1 MPRPQKCRKIC
12 NLPKCTAFGPKE
24 QDLSPPVNLQI
35 DEYEAIRL
43 IDFENMTQ
51 EECAKQME
59 VARTTVQ
66 AIYASARKKLAEC
79 LVKSSPLLIEGGDY
93 KLCSKSQKN
102 CHKTCCL
109 KNGKNFKH
117 PEEK

>member
-12 NLPKCTAFGPKE
+12 TLPKCTLFGPKDH
-24 QDLSPPVNLQI
+24 DLSPPVSLQL
-35 DEYEAIRL
+35 DEYETIRL

-66 AIYASARKKLAEC
+66 AIYASARKKLAAC
-79 LVKSSPLLIEGGDY
+79 LVNNSSLIIEGGDY
-93 KLCSKSQKN
+93 KICESRKHN
-102 CHKTCCL
+102 CHKTCCNANR
-109 KNGKNFKH
+109 KF
-117 PEEK
+117 